1 MWWRLISRQLQ
12 RISALPTETEF
23 NQTCTQR
30 SLNESSL
37 CVEGQGH
44 TCHFRWHFSNFKQNC
59 YSSLSI
65 VWFLLNPAHSNHLM
79 DLHHSWAQ
87 GEGHVSK
94 FTRVR
99 EETLQSFKTHTNLQ
113 MLLRAWSG
121 FAVSLEQLSA
131 GQVLCKMD
139 KYCTVTR
146 CTVLPVLFST
156 YKIFDFSLFGFDV
169 KSVIH
174 TNRLCWSA
182 WLRLLHWS
190 SLNSE

>member
-1 MWWRLISRQLQ
+1 MWRRLTSQQLQ

-37 CVEGQGH
+37 CVEGQGR
-44 TCHFRWHFSNFKQNC
+44 TCHFSWHFSNFNQNC
-59 YSSLSI
+59 FSSLSI

-99 EETLQSFKTHTNLQ
+99 EETLHLSRHTQTYRCYYVPAQALQ
-113 MLLRAWSG
+113 HL
-121 FAVSLEQLSA
+121 
-131 GQVLCKMD
+131 
-139 KYCTVTR
+139 
-146 CTVLPVLFST
+146 
-156 YKIFDFSLFGFDV
+156 
-169 KSVIH
+169 
-174 TNRLCWSA
+174 
-182 WLRLLHWS
+182 WS
-190 SLNSE
+190 SWRQKVWVLDRCCARWINIVRWHVAQYCQCCVFHV